1 MVLPEGAE
9 VVLHGLPDLVH
20 GGVVVRAQLAVPPPA
35 LVQVLH
41 LRGDHPRP
49 LGLLRWRMI
58 IRSKLSDQIYVADNF
73 VRMARGCL

>member
-20 GGVVVRAQLAVPPPA
+20 GGVVVRVQLAVPPPA

-41 LRGDHPRP
+41 LRGDHPRT
-49 LGLLRWRMI
+49 LGLLQRWMENDEYKMDPI
-58 IRSKLSDQIYVADNF
+58 DQNYATD
-73 VRMARGCL
+73 

>member
-20 GGVVVRAQLAVPPPA
+20 GGVVVRVQLAVPPPA

-41 LRGDHPRP
+41 LRGDHPRA
-49 LGLLRWRMI
+49 LGLLRTRDRQSAMI
-58 IRSKLSDQIYVADNF
+58 NDKLYTLCC
-73 VRMARGCL
+73 RHL